1 MIAQIQGCIRTLE
14 KIVHNYEGAQFA
26 EQPVKRKTVA
36 LVIGHR
42 EGSQGAVNRRSGVTE
57 FTYNSMLADDIRVL
71 LPDLDVK
78 VIHRSTYKKLP
89 GLINGYDPD
98 LVISLH
104 CNAFN
109 QQATGTETLY
119 YHKSGSG
126 MRMAS
131 ILQDKLVDA
140 LGLANRG
147 IKPKRSED
155 RGGYLLRY
163 TDAPCIIAEPF
174 FIDNDADL
182 KAASINRDELI
193 RAYASAISEMAAVI

>member
-1 MIAQIQGCIRTLE
+1 MIAQIQGCIKTLE
-14 KIVHNYEGAQFA
+14 KIVHDYEAAQFT
-26 EQPVKRKTVA
+26 EQPAKRKTVA

-42 EGSQGAVNRRSGVTE
+42 EGSPGAVNRRSGVTE
-57 FTYNSMLADDIRVL
+57 FSYNSMLADDIRVL

-78 VIHRSTYKKLP
+78 IIYRSTYKKLP

-119 YHKSGSG
+119 YHKSSSG
-126 MRMAS
+126 RRMAS
-131 ILQDKLVDA
+131 ILQGKLVDA

-174 FIDNDADL
+174 FIDNNDDL
-182 KAASINRDELI
+182 KTASINRDELI
-193 RAYASAISEMAAVI
+193 QAYAGAISEMAAVI